1 MTASSCDNAQTSSTS
16 QLTKTSQDS
25 SIRHRTDSNGR
36 RFRDDIAYILPVDEA
51 EMDRVHQQHW
61 MLDKLFDGNFKAPVE
76 PALEKGMHVLDAGC
90 GPATWTLEMANAYPQ
105 STFHGI
111 DISPNF
117 PQSIKP
123 ANCNF
128 SVHNITER
136 SEFPDNYFGFIHQ
149 RLLVAGL
156 LVDDWEKVIQEHW
169 RTLAPGG
176 WIELMELPVAKTVNI
191 GPKLA
196 ALVNIF
202 VEICKGRGLHWQ
214 ITNHLERMLRDLGFV
229 NIKVQEVELP
239 INHDSIVSKLAWED
253 MLDLFKGIKPAIVK
267 SMPEL
272 AEDESYFDY
281 LQACGEECKKNKMCG
296 YFYRI
301 WGQKPSTA

>member
-1 MTASSCDNAQTSSTS
+1 
-16 QLTKTSQDS
+16 
-25 SIRHRTDSNGR
+25 
-36 RFRDDIAYILPVDEA
+36 
-51 EMDRVHQQHW
+51 

-90 GPATWTLEMANAYPQ
+90 GIYLAVYSLSAFPKTYWSLLYKGPATWTLEMANAYPQ

-156 LVDDWEKVIQEHW
+156 LVDDWEKVRWKHAIEKHHHLYLCYICIGDT
-169 RTLAPGG
+169 RTLAHTCT
-176 WIELMELPVAKTVNI
+176 WWM
-191 GPKLA
+191 
-196 ALVNIF
+196 
-202 VEICKGRGLHWQ
+202 
-214 ITNHLERMLRDLGFV
+214 D
-229 NIKVQEVELP
+229 
-239 INHDSIVSKLAWED
+239 
-253 MLDLFKGIKPAIVK
+253 
-267 SMPEL
+267 
-272 AEDESYFDY
+272 
-281 LQACGEECKKNKMCG
+281 
-296 YFYRI
+296 RI
-301 WGQKPSTA
+301 DGSE